1 MDIEYMGPWI
11 WIYEYRY
18 KDTKVH
24 GYIQGYGDVWIQG
37 QDRDAWIQGYSDAW
51 LHG

>member
-1 MDIEYMGPWI
+1 MGPWI

-37 QDRDAWIQGYSDAW
+37 YRQKCMDTRI
-51 LHG
+51 